1 MLTMDCYCEELGEEK
16 EDEERKEWL
25 EYEIGK
31 IVELLNSLDRHLHVS
46 YNEDM
51 R

>member
-1 MLTMDCYCEELGEEK
+1 MDCYCEELGEEK

-31 IVELLNSLDRHLHVS
+31 IVELDRHFHGS